1 MLLKKVKPT
10 CQEATRDLGCVP
22 WLELELQEKPT
33 TCTAPFLMPSL
44 QREQAEGLARRWAA
58 GCRSGAP
65 ESPRQAHS
73 CLLPRGQEKPQAANL
88 SLGKGA
94 KGVPAS

>member
-44 QREQAEGLARRWAA
+44 QREQAEGLA
-58 GCRSGAP
+58 
-65 ESPRQAHS
+65 
-73 CLLPRGQEKPQAANL
+73 
-88 SLGKGA
+88 
-94 KGVPAS
+94 